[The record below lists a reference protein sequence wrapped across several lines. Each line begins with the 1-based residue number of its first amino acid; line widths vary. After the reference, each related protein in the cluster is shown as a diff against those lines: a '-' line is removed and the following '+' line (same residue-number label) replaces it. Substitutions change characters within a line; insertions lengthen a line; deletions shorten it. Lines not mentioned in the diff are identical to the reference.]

1 MTQVL
6 LVDDELMNRKVASK
20 ILKKE
25 GFEVVEAV
33 DGLEALERLKTYDI
47 DIILMDLMM
56 PNMDGYEATKIIKE
70 DENLSSIPII
80 ILSALSDKSA
90 ILKGLEL
97 GANEYLTKPY
107 DIAEFKLRVHNA
119 NKLRS
124 FYKMSKDNEAYLAKE
139 VDEKTK
145 ALQEAL
151 REVENSEKDIVS
163 ILAKVGE
170 YRDNETSMHTIRV
183 GEISA
188 LLAKEFGYS
197 DDEVELVRLSAPMH
211 DIGKIGIEDAIL
223 LKNGKLTA
231 EEFEVMK
238 THASIG
244 ATILSLKQTPLLS
257 FASQI
262 AESHHEKYNGKGYP
276 KGLSGEDIPL
286 VARIV
291 AVVDVFDALMSKR
304 PYKEPFSLEK
314 TLSIIEGD
322 SGTHFDPKVVEKF
335 LENLE
340 KIVKIRERL
349 DD

>member
-33 DGLEALERLKTYDI
+33 DGLEALERLKTHEI

-56 PNMDGYEATKIIKE
+56 PNMDGYEAIKIIKA

-107 DIAEFKLRVHNA
+107 DITEFTLRVHNA
-119 NKLRS
+119 DKLRS
-124 FYKMSKDNEAYLAKE
+124 FYKMSKDNEAYLAKK

-151 REVENSEKDIVS
+151 VEVEKSEKDIVS

-197 DDEVELVRLSAPMH
+197 DEEVELVRLSAPMH

-223 LKNGKLTA
+223 LKNGKLTE

-262 AESHHEKYNGKGYP
+262 AASHHEKYNGKGYP

-286 VARIV
+286 IARIV

-322 SGTHFDPKVVEKF
+322 SGTHFDPQVVEKF
-335 LENLE
+335 LANLE
-340 KIVKIRERL
+340 KIVEIRKRL

>member
-1 MTQVL
+1 
-6 LVDDELMNRKVASK
+6 
-20 ILKKE
+20 
-25 GFEVVEAV
+25 
-33 DGLEALERLKTYDI
+33 
-47 DIILMDLMM
+47 
-56 PNMDGYEATKIIKE
+56 
-70 DENLSSIPII
+70 
-80 ILSALSDKSA
+80 
-90 ILKGLEL
+90 
-97 GANEYLTKPY
+97 
-107 DIAEFKLRVHNA
+107 
-119 NKLRS
+119 
-124 FYKMSKDNEAYLAKE
+124 
-139 VDEKTK
+139 
-145 ALQEAL
+145 
-151 REVENSEKDIVS
+151 
-163 ILAKVGE
+163 
-170 YRDNETSMHTIRV
+170 
-183 GEISA
+183 
-188 LLAKEFGYS
+188 
-197 DDEVELVRLSAPMH
+197 MH

-223 LKNGKLTA
+223 LKNGKLTE

-286 VARIV
+286 IARIV

-322 SGTHFDPKVVEKF
+322 SGTHFDPKVVETF

-340 KIVKIRERL
+340 KIVEIRKRL

>member
-6 LVDDELMNRKVASK
+6 LVDDELMNRRVASK

-33 DGLEALERLKTYDI
+33 DGLEALERLKSYDI

-56 PNMDGYEATKIIKE
+56 PNMDGYEATKIIKK
-70 DENLSSIPII
+70 DENLSSIPLI
-80 ILSALSDKSA
+80 ILSALSEKSA

-124 FYKMSKDNEAYLAKE
+124 FYKMSQDNEKYLAKKVE
-139 VDEKTK
+139 EKTK

-188 LLAKEFGYS
+188 LLAREFGYS

-223 LKNGKLTA
+223 LKNGKLTE

-262 AESHHEKYNGKGYP
+262 AQFHHEKYNGKGYP

-291 AVVDVFDALMSKR
+291 AVVGGFDALMSKR

-314 TLSIIEGD
+314 TLSIIKGD
-322 SGTHFDPKVVEKF
+322 SGSHFDPKVIEKF
-335 LENLE
+335 LEKLDE
-340 KIVKIRERL
+340 IVEIRERL

>member
-124 FYKMSKDNEAYLAKE
+124 FYKMSKDNEAYLAKK

>member
-33 DGLEALERLKTYDI
+33 DGLEALERLKSFDI
-47 DIILMDLMM
+47 DIILIDLMM
-56 PNMDGYEATKIIKE
+56 PNMDGYEATKIIKQ
-70 DENLSSIPII
+70 DENLSSIPLI

-90 ILKGLEL
+90 ILKGLRL
-97 GANEYLTKPY
+97 GADEYLTKPY

-124 FYKMSKDNEAYLAKE
+124 FYKMSKDNEEYLEKK

-151 REVENSEKDIVS
+151 IEVENSEKDIVS

-170 YRDNETSMHTIRV
+170 YKDNETSMHTIRV

-197 DDEVELVRLSAPMH
+197 DEEVELVRLSAPMH

-223 LKNGKLTA
+223 LKNGKLTQ

-244 ATILSLKQTPLLS
+244 ATILSVKQTPLLS

-262 AESHHEKYNGKGYP
+262 AQSHHEKYNGKGYP
-276 KGLSGEDIPL
+276 QGLSGEDIPL
-286 VARIV
+286 IARIV

-314 TLSIIEGD
+314 TLSIIKRD
-322 SGTHFDPKVVEKF
+322 SGIHFDPKVVEKF
-335 LENLE
+335 LENFE
-340 KIVKIRERL
+340 KIVEIRERL
-349 DD
+349 YD

>member
-33 DGLEALERLKTYDI
+33 DGLEALERLKTHDI

-124 FYKMSKDNEAYLAKE
+124 FYKMSKDNEAYLAKK

>member
-139 VDEKTK
+139 VDKKTK